1 MTFDQCLRETPRR
14 LVRWIGVA
22 VGLVILGVAAGVSA
36 GETRLERV
44 EASAASME
52 RLHSLLVLVDGE
64 PRIERVF
71 QGGDLETPVN
81 IKSVSKTVLSA
92 LVGAAIQEGVLTG
105 VDQSIADALGGR
117 LPPDADPAVA
127 DITIGH
133 LLSMQSG
140 LERTSGANYGTWVAS
155 SDWVADALR
164 RPMVGEPGGRMRY
177 STGNSHLLSA
187 ALVEQSGQTTLE
199 LARRWLGAPLNIRVP
214 DWLRDPQGVHF
225 GGNEMRLSPRALA
238 RFGEL
243 YRLGGEI
250 GGQRILAEE
259 WIDASWTPRGR
270 SRFTNDAY
278 GYGWFIT
285 DLNGHRAYYG
295 WGFGGQMLYVVPDLR
310 MTVVLISD
318 PNPPSPGGAYRRQLE
333 RLVADQLIP
342 AVQAHAA
349 SAE

>member
-1 MTFDQCLRETPRR
+1 M
-14 LVRWIGVA
+14 VIGLAVSVA
-22 VGLVILGVAAGVSA
+22 VQGVAADNRASDPRF
-36 GETRLERV
+36 EEV

-64 PRIERVF
+64 PRVERVF
-71 QGGDLETPVN
+71 RGGDLETPVN
-81 IKSVSKTVLSA
+81 IKSLSKTVLSA
-92 LVGAAIQEGVLTG
+92 LVGAAIQEGVLSG
-105 VDQSIADALGGR
+105 VDQSIADALGDR

-155 SDWVADALR
+155 SDWVTDALR

-177 STGNSHLLSA
+177 STGNSHVLSA
-187 ALVEQSGQTTLE
+187 ALVAQSGQATLN
-199 LARRWLGAPLNIRVP
+199 LARQWLGAPLNIRIP

-250 GGQRILAEE
+250 GGQRVLAED

-270 SRFTNDAY
+270 SRFTNDGY

-285 DLNGHRAYYG
+285 ELGGERAYYG
-295 WGFGGQMLYVVPDLR
+295 WGFGGQLLYVIPDLG
-310 MTVVLISD
+310 MTVVMISD

-333 RLVADQLIP
+333 RLVSDMLIP
-342 AVQAHAA
+342 AVQGDGAT
-349 SAE
+349 SP